1 MLGFCTVLIVLV
13 GSEAFAERVRRPWR
27 DYAIV
32 ATASALAGL
41 FLLGV
46 SSSPAALIF
55 WLICTAMALFWVWYW
70 ARTERPLPSGTSLC
84 PGGRQRAVRGDAP
97 GQTQS
102 RVSVALH
109 T

>member
-70 ARTERPLPSGTSLC
+70 ARTERPLPSG
-84 PGGRQRAVRGDAP
+84 D
-97 GQTQS
+97 
-102 RVSVALH
+102 
-109 T
+109 